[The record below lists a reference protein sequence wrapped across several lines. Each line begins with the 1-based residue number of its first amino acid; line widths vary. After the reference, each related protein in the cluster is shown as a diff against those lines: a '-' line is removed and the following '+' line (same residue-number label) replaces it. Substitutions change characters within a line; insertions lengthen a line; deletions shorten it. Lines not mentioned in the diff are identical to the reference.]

1 MLQFGKQ
8 LKRKS
13 LLGKT
18 SCHVS
23 TEVIPPPVLNQGAR
37 RGRLSKMLQKSLQSG
52 KRMFGESLFQKLL
65 NLVVNITNK
74 EITSCW
80 KPTYFKNVRTGLALQ
95 DSSLLWFGVFC
106 LWYVIQWCKTDVF
119 TLKIYYVPWIIL
131 CTPRMLKR
139 IGCVDVLG
147 ESEAEEHKSDSLLW
161 LVIQFYWTSHENM
174 C

>member
-37 RGRLSKMLQKSLQSG
+37 KGRLSKMLQKSLQSG

-65 NLVVNITNK
+65 NLVVYNEQGDNQLLKANI
-74 EITSCW
+74 
-80 KPTYFKNVRTGLALQ
+80 LQ
-95 DSSLLWFGVFC
+95 ECKDWFGPPRFQLV
-106 LWYVIQWCKTDVF
+106 VIWCFLPLICYPVVQDRCV
-119 TLKIYYVPWIIL
+119 YPENIL
-131 CTPRMLKR
+131 CSMDNPVYT
-139 IGCVDVLG
+139 
-147 ESEAEEHKSDSLLW
+147 
-161 LVIQFYWTSHENM
+161 
-174 C
+174 